1 MALAAECDRSL
12 GLRKARNGVSDLA
25 FRRSILPEWFFRSAE
40 VASVCTLF
48 KAAMLYLVRPSNML
62 ISLSLERPSCS
73 AVSMQSTELAS
84 AWICWATLAHV
95 APYLFGSL
103 PALTGQLANKW
114 GDKWAEAAELPSS
127 RRVMTVVLPLLPTTL
142 FCVPYRSH
150 PWQPGTLHGATFR
163 LALSRGALSPQLTSQ
178 ELYRAGAVRRRAYF
192 LRPPNGERLTHPLP
206 RPLTRR
212 VRPEWGF
219 SEFATSMEP
228 QLLPPGSTRSVDSPS
243 LLHKQGDASERMT
256 CMRV

>member
-1 MALAAECDRSL
+1 MDLL
-12 GLRKARNGVSDLA
+12 GNS
-25 FRRSILPEWFFRSAE
+25 
-40 VASVCTLF
+40 CTRCTV
-48 KAAMLYLVRPSNML
+48 LVR
-62 ISLSLERPSCS
+62 
-73 AVSMQSTELAS
+73 
-84 AWICWATLAHV
+84 
-95 APYLFGSL
+95 SL

-114 GDKWAEAAELPSS
+114 GDKGWQVALPSS
-127 RRVMTVVLPLLPTTL
+127 RRVVTVVLPLLPTTL

-163 LALSRGALSPQLTSQ
+163 LALSRGASSPQLTSQ

-206 RPLTRR
+206 RHFKRR

-219 SEFATSMEP
+219 SEFVSSMEP
-228 QLLPPGSTRSVDSPS
+228 QFLPPGSTRSVDSPS